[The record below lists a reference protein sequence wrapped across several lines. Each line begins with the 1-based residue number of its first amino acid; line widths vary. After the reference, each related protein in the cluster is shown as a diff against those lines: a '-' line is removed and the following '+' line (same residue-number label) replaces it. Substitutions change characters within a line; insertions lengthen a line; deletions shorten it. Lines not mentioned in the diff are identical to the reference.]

1 VNSPEDIF
9 DEELRT
15 RFSRAMKRIWVTII
29 YAKSAEWK
37 WRVERWFKTHQD
49 RLIKELRLAWIRS
62 IDKAN
67 KFLVEYYI
75 AKHIRK
81 FAVEAKEPWD
91 YHIWQ
96 SKDEVREMEWIFAQE
111 SERILK
117 SDATIAY
124 KSKRYQ
130 VRKWVTLP
138 RKAKIQVCES
148 MKNEIRLYYWW
159 ELLPYTL
166 INYK

>member
-15 RFSRAMKRIWVTII
+15 RFSRAMARIWVTII

-49 RLIKELRLAWIRS
+49 RLIKELRLAWINS

-67 KFLVEYYI
+67 RFLKEYYI
-75 AKHIRK
+75 PKHIKK
-81 FAVEAKEPWD
+81 FAVEAKKPWD
-91 YHIWQ
+91 YHIPE
-96 SKDEVREMEWIFAQE
+96 SKEEVRDMQWIFAQE

-117 SDATIAY
+117 SDATITY
-124 KSKRYQ
+124 NSKRYQ
-130 VRKWVTLP
+130 IKKWVTLP
-138 RKAKIQVCES
+138 RKAKIKVCES
-148 MKNEIRLYYWW
+148 MQNEIRLYYAS

-166 INYK
+166 ITYK